1 MRPSSRCRTQLAHGA
16 SGEEAKMLENPT
28 SFFFVMNRSGWSS
41 LMSPMKRWML
51 KDPSKANLAGKLLLV
66 TVPHGTTEWI
76 LVGLLAIAKG
86 TYFLIWI
93 RAFHVGSFPSWTV
106 SGGLGGVLSSTA
118 RVFGSSTTSMLGLSE
133 FGTAIVRLTSP
144 DFASASNCRRRCLTG
159 RAAGP
164 CNATDFERS
173 LGHFSATDV
182 GGNEL
187 FVALSRRNLSGCIPR
202 VRSISKLT
210 RNSTHVDDSQGLR
223 PLADQ
228 GPYCLGLHS

>member
-1 MRPSSRCRTQLAHGA
+1 M
-16 SGEEAKMLENPT
+16 
-28 SFFFVMNRSGWSS
+28 
-41 LMSPMKRWML
+41 
-51 KDPSKANLAGKLLLV
+51 
-66 TVPHGTTEWI
+66 
-76 LVGLLAIAKG
+76 
-86 TYFLIWI
+86 
-93 RAFHVGSFPSWTV
+93 
-106 SGGLGGVLSSTA
+106 LSSTA

-187 FVALSRRNLSGCIPR
+187 FVALSRRNLNGCIPR

-210 RNSTHVDDSQGLR
+210 RNSTHVDVSQALR
-223 PLADQ
+223 ALADQ
-228 GPYCLGLHS
+228 GPYCLGLHSQVSSSLSHRWNSSNLNCPCGTDGAWLSHSEAPNLGAICPDTVLDIWQGSYQYCYPIVSIRRSEGEVSLTNGAARK